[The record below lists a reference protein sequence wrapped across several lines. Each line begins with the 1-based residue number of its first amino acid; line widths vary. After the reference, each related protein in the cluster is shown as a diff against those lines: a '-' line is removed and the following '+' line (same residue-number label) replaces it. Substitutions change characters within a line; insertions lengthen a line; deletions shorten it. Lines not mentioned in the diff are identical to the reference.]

1 MSNYNI
7 HSEDNCSEKTKRKE
21 KDQQGS
27 EKKKSLFT
35 NANKPASRQTTHQ
48 QETDEDDF

>member
-1 MSNYNI
+1 MIKNKDKRN
-7 HSEDNCSEKTKRKE
+7 DAKTNE
-21 KDQQGS
+21 QGS

-35 NANKPASRQTTHQ
+35 NANKPASRQTTQQ